1 MITFNGSQKEFFK
14 AYPKE
19 KRSLNETYKLINSA
33 GEVEYKFVGG
43 LGEKCF
49 KKFVKNDTELKE
61 NDTELKETEN
71 IKKKESKP
79 KGKIL
84 RKWEQKWEEKYGRS
98 YDEIWSELSWEYGF
112 TTSPENAYSCLKDA
126 YDKIQGILTDEEKIC
141 CEDILA
147 TFKLWRKFPTEDYYD
162 FFVKVSKRIKSPKI
176 KDKLGKAYISYLYSY
191 WDYHNRL
198 ESSYKDFV
206 VKHVDQ

>member
-1 MITFNGSQKEFFK
+1 MIEFKGSQKQFFK

-19 KRSLNETYKLINSA
+19 KRSLTETYKLINSA
-33 GEVEYKFVGG
+33 GEIEYKFIGG

-49 KKFVKNDTELKE
+49 KKFVKNDTEV
-61 NDTELKETEN
+61 KETEN

-84 RKWEQKWEEKYGRS
+84 RKWKKKWEEKYGRS
-98 YDEIWSELSWEYGF
+98 YDEIWSELAWEYGF
-112 TTSPENAYSCLKDA
+112 TTSPENAYSCLKDT
-126 YDKIQGILTDEEKIC
+126 YDKIQDILTDEEKIC

-162 FFVKVSKRIKSPKI
+162 FFVKVSKRIKSTKI
-176 KDKLGKAYISYLYSY
+176 KDKWGKSYVSYLYKY
-191 WDYHNRL
+191 WDYQNHL
-198 ESSYKDFV
+198 ESSYKDFE